1 MKRIIFPLIITS
13 FFGFLA
19 VSCKQDAQSGQTQ
32 DTALTPSQDSAVAAG
47 TVVPNT
53 KSAEGKEPPVK
64 QLKAEEMRTVSMDGR
79 DYEVTNMYA
88 GSTVKQMHCKTIGR
102 EDEARYY
109 FNSEGKVSMLD
120 EISKNMA
127 GEYVQ
132 EIFIYVA
139 DSLQVAVKR
148 TAATK
153 GDLEKAKAENF
164 KPLPGDI
171 RADADKVSKKGFTL
185 KVSRD

>member
-1 MKRIIFPLIITS
+1 
-13 FFGFLA
+13 
-19 VSCKQDAQSGQTQ
+19 QDAQSGQNQGT
-32 DTALTPSQDSAVAAG
+32 TLTPSQDSAVASGA
-47 TVVPNT
+47 VVPNT
-53 KSAEGKEPPVK
+53 KSEDGKEPPVK
-64 QLKAEEMRTVSMDGR
+64 QLKVEEMRTVSMDGR
-79 DYEVTNMYA
+79 DLEVTNMYA
-88 GSTVKQMHCKTIGR
+88 GETVKQVHCKTVGR

-120 EISKNMA
+120 EITKNMA

-153 GDLEKAKAENF
+153 ADLEKANAVNF
-164 KPLPGDI
+164 KPLANDI
-171 RADADKVSKKGFTL
+171 RANADKVSKKGFTL
-185 KVSRD
+185 KVSQE

>member
-13 FFGFLA
+13 FLGFFA
-19 VSCKQDAQSGQTQ
+19 ISCKQDAQSGQTQ
-32 DTALTPSQDSAVAAG
+32 DTGLTPSQDSVVAAG
-47 TVVPNT
+47 DVVPNT
-53 KSAEGKEPPVK
+53 KAEDGKEPPAK
-64 QLKAEEMRTVSMDGR
+64 QLKAEEMRIVSMDGR

-88 GSTVKQMHCKTIGR
+88 GSTVKQVYCKTLGR
-102 EDEARYY
+102 DDEARYY

-139 DSLQVAVKR
+139 DSLQVAVMRK
-148 TAATK
+148 AATK

-164 KPLPGDI
+164 KPLASDI
-171 RADADKVSKKGFTL
+171 RANADKVSKKGFTL
-185 KVSRD
+185 KVSQE